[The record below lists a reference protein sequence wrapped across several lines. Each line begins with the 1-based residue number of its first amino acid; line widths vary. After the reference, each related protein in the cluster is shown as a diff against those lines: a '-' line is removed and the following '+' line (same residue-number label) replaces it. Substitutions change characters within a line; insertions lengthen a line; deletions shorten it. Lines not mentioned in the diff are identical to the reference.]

1 MRQVRTLVI
10 LTATATL
17 VACAAQPPTVPALP
31 PAAATTS
38 TPAKSS
44 AHSGYTR
51 VVSRDGTELFCRND
65 DMTGSRV
72 QHQKVCLTEAQL
84 QADEQNGQS
93 FLNGVESRSV
103 GAAGSGH

>member
-1 MRQVRTLVI
+1 MRQVRTFII

-17 VACAAQPPTVPALP
+17 VACAVQLPTVSALP
-31 PAAATTS
+31 PAAATS
-38 TPAKSS
+38 TPAKASS
-44 AHSGYTR
+44 HSGYTR